1 MTSAAPH
8 TLPAP
13 GGAWTHSPPVAKA
26 VERVELKS
34 AQFRREREE
43 SWRELE
49 RLVDRVESGG
59 VAAVAPAELTRL
71 PTLYRAALSSL
82 SVARTVSLDRNTL
95 LYLEGLALRGYLCV
109 YSVRATVADVL
120 VDFFARALPAAVRQA
135 GGAFAIAVAALLA
148 GVLAGFALTSAQPD
162 YYHAFI
168 SPQMQQ
174 GRSPTTST
182 EVLRSYL
189 YTHGSAI
196 DELQA
201 FASFLFTHNARIGML
216 CFALGFA
223 LGVPTLALLFINGL
237 SLGAFLA
244 LYDSRGLLVEVGA
257 WLSIHGTTE
266 FLAILLCGTAGL
278 MLSSAIIFPGSQ
290 SRLANLAQRGREAAV
305 IVLGAVL
312 LFFVAGLLEG
322 LGRQLIND
330 VGWRYLIGWSA
341 LAGWAAWFVLAGRT
355 RRERMPRP

>member
-1 MTSAAPH
+1 
-8 TLPAP
+8 
-13 GGAWTHSPPVAKA
+13 
-26 VERVELKS
+26 
-34 AQFRREREE
+34 
-43 SWRELE
+43 
-49 RLVDRVESGG
+49 
-59 VAAVAPAELTRL
+59 VAAVPPTELTRL

-95 LYLEGLALRGYLCV
+95 MYLEGLALRGYLCV
-109 YSVRATVADVL
+109 YSVRATVTDVL
-120 VDFFARALPAAVRQA
+120 ADFFTRALPAAVRRA
-135 GGAFAIAVAALLA
+135 SGAFVIAFLTTLA
-148 GVLAGFALTSAQPD
+148 GVLAAFALTSAQPE

-168 SPQMQQ
+168 SPAMQQ

-189 YTHGSAI
+189 YSHGSAV

-244 LYDSRGLLVEVGA
+244 LYDSRGLLGEVGA

-278 MLSSAIIFPGSQ
+278 RLSSAIIFPGPQ
-290 SRLANLAQRGREAAV
+290 SRLASLGQSGREAAV

-330 VGWRYLIGWSA
+330 VGWRYLIGWGA
-341 LAGWAAWFVLAGRT
+341 LAGWAAWFLLAGRT
-355 RRERMPRP
+355 PRARMVPR